1 MISTMR
7 QHHRVRVGLSAF
19 IAGGVLSV
27 ASFYAG
33 IRWERGAGLLP
44 EDKGDDPAKII
55 MATPMLDAIF
65 QNTPG
70 QSEGYALGV
79 PKDYAWCS
87 GSYKPAVNGS
97 PPLDFTAVTGK
108 GQVYPKEGAR
118 AYSTSRHYNCK
129 CKNLHPPQRYP
140 RMGVS
145 PRPGHGRDRRGVLC
159 RGLLA
164 ESGQADEVRGA
175 TGPQCGHWR
184 SSGRIQRSFLA
195 N

>member
-19 IAGGVLSV
+19 IAG
-27 ASFYAG
+27 ASCRSLHSMLASDG
-33 IRWERGAGLLP
+33 NGAQVCYLKT
-44 EDKGDDPAKII
+44 KGTIQPQII

-87 GSYKPAVNGS
+87 GSYKPAAMARRLPIS
-97 PPLDFTAVTGK
+97 QRLRK
-108 GQVYPKEGAR
+108 GANLSERGRAR
-118 AYSTSRHYNCK
+118 VFDNSRHNNCK
-129 CKNLHPPQRYP
+129 CKNLHPPQHYP

-145 PRPGHGRDRRGVLC
+145 PRPGHGRDRRGVTLS
-159 RGLLA
+159 RTSRRKRA
-164 ESGQADEVRGA
+164 SR
-175 TGPQCGHWR
+175 
-184 SSGRIQRSFLA
+184 
-195 N
+195 

>member
-1 MISTMR
+1 
-7 QHHRVRVGLSAF
+7 
-19 IAGGVLSV
+19 
-27 ASFYAG
+27 
-33 IRWERGAGLLP
+33 
-44 EDKGDDPAKII
+44 

-87 GSYKPAVNGS
+87 GSYKAAVNGA
-97 PPLDFTAVTGK
+97 PPRNFTAVTGK

-118 AYSTSRHYNCK
+118 AYSTTAGITIANAKTYIHLSTTREWV
-129 CKNLHPPQRYP
+129 LVQDQATDEIA
-140 RMGVS
+140 GGS
-145 PRPGHGRDRRGVLC
+145 LC

-164 ESGQADEVRGA
+164 ESGRADEVRGA